1 MQLQNPR
8 VSQNQEKKILQR
20 NQSWSQIFQH
30 FQESVSHKK
39 QFKEVPAA
47 GGAVSNLPLQD
58 CPCSNA
64 PPAPWTL
71 VPGADDILVF
81 DLSSLCFPHT
91 PT

>member
-8 VSQNQEKKILQR
+8 VSQNQGKKNILQR
-20 NQSWSQIFQH
+20 NQSWSQLFQH
-30 FQESVSHKK
+30 FQESMSRKK
-39 QFKEVPAA
+39 QFKEVPAV

-64 PPAPWTL
+64 PTAPWTL

-81 DLSSLCFPHT
+81 DLSCFPCT